1 MIWGMTLGTL
11 LFGKGCC
18 RRQVERDTV
27 VSCGEHGL
35 DGKLMVFALY
45 GYDGYW
51 VGTPGV
57 VELVLNYQEG
67 KTDVWLLCVCCNT
80 IDKD

>member
-1 MIWGMTLGTL
+1 M
-11 LFGKGCC
+11 
-18 RRQVERDTV
+18 ERDTV